1 MVTAVMAQDVMKQA
15 NEKWRPKEGTYAS
28 PGKGFV
34 ETCAEFGDL
43 AIALREKEI
52 SGHEWGCKVTAPDA
66 IKVDMVC
73 DDLNLAEFIKAPED
87 KKFKE
92 VMLLKKI
99 DEKSMSVRKTI
110 NGKFKDPEWRA
121 VYCPKDAQRSHAE
134 ATARSHAEAAQRAT
148 EERQEKWHPRD
159 GVYANPSADFN
170 DRCLKS
176 GDAVIGLAQNSV
188 SSGATSCYVSHV
200 ADEPPDAVKLSV
212 ICNQSG
218 TQGLVMRKVGGTT
231 TFEPTGTETI
241 VLKKVDDKTVSIQK
255 TQNGQFAEPSQQLSY
270 CGDEAQ
276 RSYTEV
282 KEPKVI
288 ERERSTRGST
298 ARVTG
303 TVGHH

>member
-1 MVTAVMAQDVMKQA
+1 MNLNTYRGFLRSTFAFACVFGMVTAVMAQDVMKQA

-121 VYCPKDAQRSHAE
+121 VYCPKTLNAVMLRQPRE
-134 ATARSHAEAAQRAT
+134 ATQKRRKGPPRKDKRNGIRAT
-148 EERQEKWHPRD
+148 AYMR
-159 GVYANPSADFN
+159 
-170 DRCLKS
+170 
-176 GDAVIGLAQNSV
+176 
-188 SSGATSCYVSHV
+188 
-200 ADEPPDAVKLSV
+200 
-212 ICNQSG
+212 
-218 TQGLVMRKVGGTT
+218 TQVRISM
-231 TFEPTGTETI
+231 
-241 VLKKVDDKTVSIQK
+241 
-255 TQNGQFAEPSQQLSY
+255 
-270 CGDEAQ
+270 
-276 RSYTEV
+276 
-282 KEPKVI
+282 
-288 ERERSTRGST
+288 T
-298 ARVTG
+298 AA
-303 TVGHH
+303 